1 MKTIIIKLKKLGKK
15 KIKSLEF
22 KLEDNINNLEDL
34 IVQMVKSEV
43 ARFNDK
49 QENPEI
55 ISFLS
60 EQAISQKAIDG
71 KVDFG
76 DNINKDK
83 AIESD
88 AIENALL
95 AFTDGLFVVFVD
107 DEEIKEL
114 NKNIK
119 IDESSEIVFMR
130 LTFLTGTY
138 W

>member
-1 MKTIIIKLKKLGKK
+1 MQTIIIKLKKLGKK

-49 QENPEI
+49 QENPQI

-76 DNINKDK
+76 DNVNKDK

-119 IDESSEIVFMR
+119 IDESSQIVFMR

>member
-1 MKTIIIKLKKLGKK
+1 MQSIIIKLKKLGKK

-34 IVQMVKSEV
+34 IVQIVKSEV

-49 QENPEI
+49 QDNPQI

-76 DNINKDK
+76 DNANKDK
-83 AIESD
+83 AIESV

-95 AFTDGLFVVFVD
+95 AFSDGLFVVFVD